1 MGTFDDV
8 FNKVKK
14 PGDPKPAAESK
25 PAENP
30 SADPAP
36 EGKPQGKAGAPVS
49 EAFKKTFGERKS

>member
-8 FNKVKK
+8 FKQVKK
-14 PGDPKPAAESK
+14 PGDTKPATEGK

-30 SADPAP
+30 SAAPAP

-49 EAFKKTFGERKS
+49 EAFRKTFGERKS